1 MSIDSL
7 TFTLAGPPMGKE
19 RVRVTRTGRAYTPE
33 RTLNFE
39 ARLAHAAQLAMG
51 NRPLFEGPL
60 AVVVEAFMPIAES
73 KPKKWRAAALVGS
86 IRPTKK
92 PDWDNVGKMLDAL
105 NLIVWQD
112 DAQIVD
118 GRVIKWFSGSPR
130 TVVTVQQMQ
139 PLFISKISSVALEI
153 LEKAFCK

>member
-1 MSIDSL
+1 
-7 TFTLAGPPMGKE
+7 MGKE

-39 ARLAHAAQLAMG
+39 ARMAHAAQLVMEG
-51 NRPLFEGPL
+51 RPLFEGPL
-60 AVVVEAFMPIAES
+60 SVIVEAHMPVAES
-73 KPKKWRAAALVGS
+73 KPRKFKSACLAGQ

-92 PDWDNVGKMLDAL
+92 PDWDNIGKLLDAL

-118 GRVIKWFSGSPR
+118 GRVIKWYSATPR
-130 TVVTVQQMQ
+130 TVVTVT
-139 PLFISKISSVALEI
+139 PLKPMEGVFA
-153 LEKAFCK
+153 